1 MHKTNIRILEVIGL
15 AYPAAGAKM
24 ALSGATVFP
33 KAAQVLAARVL
44 ASGDIT
50 GAGQAGELP
59 LATKTGAH
67 H

>member
-1 MHKTNIRILEVIGL
+1 VHKTNIRILEVIGL

-44 ASGDIT
+44 ASSDIIGT
-50 GAGQAGELP
+50 GQARELS
-59 LATKTGAH
+59 LATRTSAH
-67 H
+67 S